1 MSCPQE
7 VDILVAPDRNFKIW
21 KQKLKNIKETETKKV
36 SLIVNNWQ
44 SKAFYVYTCVPK
56 AYWTNF
62 QTTFLCI
69 PNEFISHDVSKI
81 TQLETA
87 FKVQSTKF
95 LILCGLLTTC
105 QNSYLTYISKSV
117 RKKYAWKRW
126 IRILLWS
133 RNTLSDLAKH
143 AFVILNNGPN

>member
-21 KQKLKNIKETETKKV
+21 KQKLKNMKETETKKV
-36 SLIVNNWQ
+36 SLIVNDWQ

-62 QTTFLCI
+62 LTTFLCI

-117 RKKYAWKRW
+117 IKNMHENVWLESFFGQE
-126 IRILLWS
+126 IR
-133 RNTLSDLAKH
+133 
-143 AFVILNNGPN
+143 